1 MLIIQVPMSQEL
13 YDEKTQ
19 TFIPPEAFTLELEH
33 SLASVSKW
41 ESREEKPFLGKEEK
55 STEETFAYIRDM
67 VVTPNVP
74 EEVFRNFTEDNMIAI
89 NDYIGAKMTATW
101 FRDLEP
107 RRPNTEIITAEL
119 IYYWLVSLQIPFEC
133 QHWHLN
139 RLITLVRVINEKNKP
154 SKKMSR
160 KSAAQQQREL
170 NAQRR
175 AQYGTRG

>member
-1 MLIIQVPMSQEL
+1 MLIIEVPMTKEL

-19 TFIPPEAFTLELEH
+19 TFIPPELFTLELEH
-33 SLASVSKW
+33 SLVSVSKW
-41 ESREEKPFLGKEEK
+41 EAREEKPFLGKEEK
-55 STEETFAYIRDM
+55 TTEQTLAYIRDM
-67 VVTPNVP
+67 VLTPDVP
-74 EEVFRNFTEDNMIAI
+74 EEVFKNFTEDNMSAV
-89 NDYIGAKMTATW
+89 NDHISAKMTATW

-119 IYYWLVSLQIPFEC
+119 IYYWMVSLQIPFEA

-160 KSAAQQQREL
+160 KSAAQQQREI

-175 AQYGTRG
+175 ARYGTRG